1 MATKKQIRD
10 RMAQKRAAELA
21 QTKADNL
28 KALEKDRKQRAA
40 RAEAIKAKEQQKMDA
55 EAKKNAANAM
65 NDMAGKSNTNKE
77 N

>member
-10 RMAQKRAAELA
+10 RMAEKRAAELA

-40 RAEAIKAKEQQKMDA
+40 RAAAIAAKEKAKKDEA
-55 EAKKNAANAM
+55 AKKNAANAM
-65 NDMAGKSNTNKE
+65 KDVAGQSVE
-77 N
+77 IDCL

>member
-10 RMAQKRAAELA
+10 RMAEKRAAELA

-40 RAEAIKAKEQQKMDA
+40 RAAAIAAKEQAKKDEA
-55 EAKKNAANAM
+55 AKKNAANAM
-65 NDMAGKSNTNKE
+65 NDVAGKSNTNKE